1 MSKELFAKYKGPV
14 FILLAALCWSTTG
27 TSQALA
33 PEGATPYVIGGL
45 RLWLGC
51 FFLFLLCF
59 FTKKLPDLKAL
70 PKKSAFLSAMGILFF
85 QLFFFAS
92 VSKTGVAVGT
102 AAVCGL
108 SPIMAGL
115 FAFIFLKERPSGL
128 WYFATLIA
136 IVGLILLSLTDDMQ
150 ANAMGLLL
158 ALAAASAYAVYVV
171 FAKQLSGGE
180 PAAMIMVLFAIGSV
194 FVTPVFFMFP
204 IDWIFTPRGLLVS
217 LHLGLIATALGYTCY
232 LTGLQTT
239 PVSTAATL
247 NLSESIEA
255 ACWGIFILGEMLL
268 PLHLAGM
275 GLIFA
280 STLVLTVKPK

>member
-1 MSKELFAKYKGPV
+1 MSKELLAKYKGPI

-59 FTKKLPDLKAL
+59 FTKKLPDLKVL

-85 QLFFFAS
+85 QLCFFAS
-92 VSKTGVAVGT
+92 VSITGVAVGT

-115 FAFIFLKERPSGL
+115 FAFIFLKERPSRI

-136 IVGLILLSLTDDMQ
+136 IAGLVLLSLTNDMQ
-150 ANAMGLLL
+150 ANFLGLVL
-158 ALAAASAYAVYVV
+158 ALAAACAYAMYVV
-171 FAKQLSGGE
+171 FAKHLSYGD
-180 PAAMIMVLFAIGSV
+180 PAAMIMILFAIGSV
-194 FVTPVFFMFP
+194 FVTPVFFLFP
-204 IDWIFTPRGLLVS
+204 IDWIFTPRGMLVS
-217 LHLGLIATALGYTCY
+217 LHLGLIATAVGYTCY
-232 LTGLQTT
+232 LTGLKTT

-255 ACWGIFILGEMLL
+255 ACWGVFILGEMLL
-268 PLHLAGM
+268 PMHLAGM

-280 STLVLTVKPK
+280 STLALTLKPK